1 MSLPESLRSPVI
13 RWIGIAPINA
23 EVVPGHGAILDPLRR
38 KKRLLQGRI
47 AKHRREIKSLTDDI
61 KAVDAEIRATGWRKR
76 RVEQEASTRAKN
88 WKPIPFAGAER

>member
-1 MSLPESLRSPVI
+1 MP
-13 RWIGIAPINA
+13 IAVT
-23 EVVPGHGAILDPLRR
+23 ETDHTVLDPLRR

-47 AKHRREIKSLTDDI
+47 AKHRREIKALMDDI

-76 RVEQEASTRAKN
+76 RDEREAPTRAKN